1 MNDFAAN
8 LRRIMVRDGLT
19 LAQVIERTG
28 LDGRTVQSLLRAD
41 DKRPHARTLHRLA
54 VGLGVA
60 ADELFQ
66 NPATLAHRN
75 FDRDSNPAV
84 DEVVEQRAELFRE
97 WTPAEFDELYSRVGT
112 GGALTREGTL
122 EIVAAMNRNREV
134 HEKVALLLE
143 SGEAETLMGIVQVLY
158 DKVSDVER

>member
-1 MNDFAAN
+1 MSDISVN

-19 LAQVIERTG
+19 LADVIERTS
-28 LDGRTVQSLLRAD
+28 LDSRTVQSLLRAD

-54 VGLGVA
+54 AGLGVT

-66 NPATLAHRN
+66 NPSTLAHRQ
-75 FDRDSNPAV
+75 FDRDANPAV
-84 DEVVEQRAELFRE
+84 EEVVEQRAELFRE
-97 WTPAEFDELYSRVGT
+97 WTQADFDELYSRVGT

-122 EIVAAMNRNREV
+122 EVVTTMNRNRDV

>member
-1 MNDFAAN
+1 MSDLADN
-8 LRRIMVRDGLT
+8 LRRIMVREGLT

-28 LDGRTVQSLLRAD
+28 LDSRTVQSLLRGG

-54 VGLGVA
+54 VGLGVD

-66 NPATLAHRN
+66 NPATLAHRH
-75 FDRDSNPAV
+75 FDRESNPAV
-84 DEVVEQRAELFRE
+84 DEVVEQRAELFRD

-122 EIVAAMNRNREV
+122 EVVATMNRNREV

>member
-1 MNDFAAN
+1 MSDVSAN

-19 LAQVIERTG
+19 LAQVIDRTG
-28 LDGRTVQSLLRAD
+28 LDSRTVQSLLRAD

-54 VGLGVA
+54 VGLGVT

-66 NPATLAHRN
+66 NPSTLAHRH
-75 FDRDSNPAV
+75 FDRDANPAV
-84 DEVVEQRAELFRE
+84 EEVVEQRADLFRE
-97 WTPAEFDELYSRVGT
+97 WTQAEFDELYSRVGT

-122 EIVAAMNRNREV
+122 EVVATMNRNRDV

-143 SGEAETLMGIVQVLY
+143 SGEAETLVGIVRLLY
-158 DKVSDVER
+158 DKVSDVEG